1 MKDLSTMWSMIEYKE
16 LLENEG
22 YSDEDITES
31 MDRLFGDFY

>member
-1 MKDLSTMWSMIEYKE
+1 MKDLSTMWHYIEYKE

-22 YSDEDITES
+22 YSDEEIRES